1 MNNKRLFTVKEAN
14 KLIPFLNTTIT
25 SLRRVNDK
33 LEMASLEG
41 PTEEDITLLGGV
53 LVNRNYIRLLTRFQ
67 SLTDEIH
74 AEGCRLKAVG
84 SGLVDFPTVW
94 EGREVYLCWQF
105 GEAEIQH
112 WHELEA
118 GFTGRHPLQHKT
130 ID

>member
-14 KLIPFLNTTIT
+14 KLIPFLNTTIAA
-25 SLRRVNDK
+25 LRRVNDK
-33 LEMASLEG
+33 LETASLEG

-53 LVNRNYIRLLTRFQ
+53 LVNRNHIRLLTAFQ
-67 SLTDEIH
+67 GLTDEIH
-74 AEGCRLKAVG
+74 AEGCRLKDVG

-94 EGREVYLCWQF
+94 KGREVYLCWQF
-105 GEAEIQH
+105 GEPEIQH

-118 GFTGRHPLQHKT
+118 GFAGRHPLQHKT

>member
-14 KLIPFLNTTIT
+14 KLIPFLNTTIAA
-25 SLRRVNDK
+25 LRRVNDK
-33 LEMASLEG
+33 LETASLEG

-53 LVNRNYIRLLTRFQ
+53 FQ
-67 SLTDEIH
+67 GLTDEIH
-74 AEGCRLKAVG
+74 AEGCRLKDVE

-94 EGREVYLCWQF
+94 KGREVYLCWQF
-105 GEAEIQH
+105 GEPEIQH

-118 GFTGRHPLQHKT
+118 GFAGRHPLQHKT